1 MQTITDE
8 ELLERMRC
16 KVLPQRA
23 NGLIIEKFKVDYT
36 ETFDLLRSMLHYAGR
51 APKPGVY
58 TRLVELVPPV
68 KGDKDLHDGRKLW
81 MSDTQAELFD
91 HLEAAR
97 RMCDPSCHRV
107 LIHGLGLGCVV
118 NVALSLDN
126 VEHIDV
132 VEKDWRVIRLVGSQ
146 LSDQKLHIH
155 NGDAYTFEWV
165 AGEHWDVVWHDIWPD
180 ISTRNLVG
188 MHNLYKRF
196 QERSGWQGFWA
207 RDLAVHQW
215 LTEARMFKQ
224 IKKQYGEIPP
234 GLKQVYEEHRAEG
247 KYAKLSY

>member
-132 VEKDWRVIRLVGSQ
+132 VEKDWRVIRLVAPQ
-146 LSDQKLHIH
+146 LDHPKLVVHE
-155 NGDAYTFEWV
+155 GDAYVYKWAE
-165 AGEHWDVVWHDIWPD
+165 GEHWDVVWHDIWPD

-188 MHNLYKRF
+188 MHRLYQRF
-196 QERSGWQGFWA
+196 QHRSGWQGFWA

-215 LTEARMFKQ
+215 LTEASMFKE
-224 IKKQYGEIPP
+224 IRKQYNGIPA
-234 GLKQVYEEHRAEG
+234 GLTQVYSEHQAEG
-247 KYAKLSY
+247 RFARLTY